1 MKLYFAPGASSL
13 TPHIALREAGL
24 AFELEQVD
32 HRQKKTKDGGD
43 YRSINPKGQV
53 PALRLDDGQILTEAA
68 VVVQYIADQ
77 KPAAKLAPPAGG
89 MARYRLQEWLNFIAS
104 EMHKEVGALFDRN
117 ASNESKAQ
125 QKEML
130 VPKFEYLAQALAGRD
145 YLMGDQFTVADGY
158 LYNILRWARLNK
170 IDLARWPA
178 LAAFMQRVEARPAV
192 QAALKAEGLIK

>member
-1 MKLYFAPGASSL
+1 VKLYFAPGASSL

>member
-43 YRSINPKGQV
+43 YRAINPKGQV

-104 EMHKEVGALFDRN
+104 EMHKEVGALFDR
-117 ASNESKAQ
+117 
-125 QKEML
+125 
-130 VPKFEYLAQALAGRD
+130 
-145 YLMGDQFTVADGY
+145 
-158 LYNILRWARLNK
+158 
-170 IDLARWPA
+170 
-178 LAAFMQRVEARPAV
+178 
-192 QAALKAEGLIK
+192 

>member
-178 LAAFMQRVEARPAV
+178 LAAFVQRVEARPAV

>member
-1 MKLYFAPGASSL
+1 MKLYFAPGACSL
-13 TPHIALREAGL
+13 APHIALREAGL

-43 YRSINPKGQV
+43 YRAINPKGQV

-68 VVVQYIADQ
+68 VIVQYVADQ

-89 MARYRLQEWLNFIAS
+89 LARYRLQEWLNFIAS
-104 EMHKEVGALFDRN
+104 EMHKEVGALFNRN
-117 ASNESKAQ
+117 ASDEWKAQ
-125 QKEML
+125 QKETL
-130 VPKFEYLAQALAGRD
+130 VPKFEFLAQALAGRD
-145 YLMGDQFTVADGY
+145 FLMGDQFTVADGY
-158 LYNILRWARLNK
+158 LYTILRWAKLNK

-178 LAAFMQRVEARPAV
+178 LAAFFQRVEARPAV

>member
-1 MKLYFAPGASSL
+1 VKLYFAPGACSL
-13 TPHIALREAGL
+13 APHIALREAGL

-43 YRSINPKGQV
+43 YRAINPKGQV

-68 VVVQYIADQ
+68 VIVQYVADQ

-89 MARYRLQEWLNFIAS
+89 LARYRLQEWLNFIAS
-104 EMHKEVGALFDRN
+104 EMHKEVGALFNRN
-117 ASNESKAQ
+117 ASDEWKAQ
-125 QKEML
+125 QKETL
-130 VPKFEYLAQALAGRD
+130 VPKFEFLAQALAGRD
-145 YLMGDQFTVADGY
+145 FLMGDQFTVADGY
-158 LYNILRWARLNK
+158 LYTILRWAKLNK

-178 LAAFMQRVEARPAV
+178 LAAFFQRVEARPAV